1 MQIDLDTLA
10 DAIAERIR
18 VPQRDRLI
26 GLAQLADLLG
36 CSKTTASRIA
46 GKAGFP
52 KRISLPT
59 DEGRGSP
66 RWRYGE
72 VMAWLDDRKRQ

>member
-26 GLAQLADLLG
+26 GLAQLADLLS

-52 KRISLPT
+52 RCYRLPT
-59 DEGRGSP
+59 EGRGTR
-66 RWRYGE
+66 RWRYGD
-72 VMAWLDDRKRQ
+72 VVAWLDSR

>member
-1 MQIDLDTLA
+1 MQIDIDTLA

-26 GLAQLADLLG
+26 GLGQLADLLS

-46 GKAGFP
+46 ARPGFP
-52 KRISLPT
+52 RCYRLPT
-59 DEGRGSP
+59 EEGRGTP
-66 RWRYGE
+66 RWRYGD
-72 VMAWLDDRKRQ
+72 VVAWLDQVR